1 MASLPESTTLLT
13 RREQS
18 RLYVTI
24 NRPEVKNA
32 INRELSQ
39 AFMALA
45 EAIEKDPSIRTVIVR
60 GSEGTF
66 CAGGDIK
73 GFKKSF
79 ETPEAEG
86 DTEDPIAKGNRFFG
100 DFLIKFNN
108 LPVTTIGIIEGAAFG
123 GGLGLT
129 CVFDVTICMADTR
142 FALSET
148 GLGVVPA
155 QIAPFV
161 VQRLGLTTARRIALT
176 GARFD
181 GKHAFEIGLVHF
193 LVHDTDELDATLTK
207 VLNGIGRCAPRA
219 NAATK
224 KILLD
229 TTHRPIEQVLDD
241 GSKAFASQLRG
252 EEGREGVGA
261 FLEKR
266 KAAWVE
272 KIVAVSKPSDK

>member
-1 MASLPESTTLLT
+1 MSTFPEYTTLLT
-13 RREQS
+13 RREGS

-32 INRELSQ
+32 INKDVSREL
-39 AFMALA
+39 MALC
-45 EAIEKDPSIRTVIVR
+45 EAVEEDPTIRALVMR
-60 GSEGTF
+60 GAEGTF

-79 ETPEAEG
+79 ETPAPEEG
-86 DTEDPIAKGNRFFG
+86 REDPIAKGNRFFG
-100 DFLIKFNN
+100 DLLMRFDA
-108 LPVTTIGIIEGAAFG
+108 LPVTTIGVIEGAAFG

-161 VQRLGLTTARRIALT
+161 VRRLGLTMARRIALT

-181 GKHAFEIGLVHF
+181 GKHAFDIGLVHF
-193 LVHDTDELDATLTK
+193 LVNNADELAETLAK
-207 VLNGIGRCAPRA
+207 VLKGVGRCAPRA

-224 KILLD
+224 KVLLD
-229 TTHRPIEQVLDD
+229 TALRPMAEVLDD
-241 GSKAFASQLRG
+241 ASKAFASQLRG
-252 EEGREGVGA
+252 DEGREGVKA

-266 KAAWVE
+266 KPAWVE
-272 KIVAVSKPSDK
+272 KVS

>member
-1 MASLPESTTLLT
+1 MTNLPQFTTLLT

-24 NRPEVKNA
+24 NRPEARNA
-32 INRELSQ
+32 INRELSEE
-39 AFMALA
+39 FMALA
-45 EAIEKDPSIRTVIVR
+45 EAIESDATLRTVIVR

-66 CAGGDIK
+66 CAGADIK

-79 ETPEAEG
+79 EAAPQADEN
-86 DTEDPIAKGNRFFG
+86 DDPIAKENRYFG

-108 LPVTTIGIIEGAAFG
+108 LPVTTVGIIEGAAFG

-181 GKHAFEIGLVHF
+181 GQHAFEIGLVHF
-193 LVHDTDELDATLTK
+193 LAHDAVELDTMLTE
-207 VLNGIGRCAPRA
+207 VLNGIGRCAPHA

-229 TTHRPIEQVLDD
+229 TARRPIP
-241 GSKAFASQLRG
+241 
-252 EEGREGVGA
+252 
-261 FLEKR
+261 
-266 KAAWVE
+266 
-272 KIVAVSKPSDK
+272 AVSQGR